1 MDRKSSSVAIR
12 HLAIVLVAAFTLP
25 VHTPGADITAM
36 PGQVASQQA
45 PAAPVV
51 LAQGRCFNGRCF

>member
-1 MDRKSSSVAIR
+1 MHRKSSIVAIR
-12 HLAIVLVAAFTLP
+12 QLVIVLAAAFALP

-45 PAAPVV
+45 PTAPVV

>member
-1 MDRKSSSVAIR
+1 MHRKSSSVAIG
-12 HLAIVLVAAFTLP
+12 HLAIVLVAAFILP
-25 VHTPGADITAM
+25 MHTPGADISTV

>member
-1 MDRKSSSVAIR
+1 MPRKSSIVAIR
-12 HLAIVLVAAFTLP
+12 HLVIVLAAAFILP
-25 VHTPGADITAM
+25 VHTPGSDITVM

-45 PAAPVV
+45 PAAPIV